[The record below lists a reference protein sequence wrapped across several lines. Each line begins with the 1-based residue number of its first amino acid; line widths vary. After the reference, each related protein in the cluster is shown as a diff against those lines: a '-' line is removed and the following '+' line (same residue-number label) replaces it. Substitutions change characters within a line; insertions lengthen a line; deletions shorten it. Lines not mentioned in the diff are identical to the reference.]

1 MVDLPHF
8 FDKHIIP
15 CRCRF
20 PAGPG
25 QGILVRDPEFNM
37 SDSGFIDQSKLHF
50 NEGDLVYRKGEMA
63 QQMFIVLA
71 GKVRLYVGTE
81 PSGDWSEELSKGDF
95 FGEGSLLEPIP
106 RSNTAVALEDTDVIT
121 ISRGTFLRMIRQNPE
136 VSVKMMQRLAQ
147 RNRELGARV
156 DSPDAS
162 RSKVKVPTSAALV
175 SVISSKKYSITSH
188 GALVGRYDPNTG
200 IHPDID
206 LTDEDPQLSVSR
218 RHARILCEHGRYFL
232 VEEHGVANGT
242 YIKGDRL
249 PAGDARELKPGDRV
263 GFGMVVLFFE
273 KS

>member
-1 MVDLPHF
+1 
-8 FDKHIIP
+8 
-15 CRCRF
+15 
-20 PAGPG
+20 
-25 QGILVRDPEFNM
+25 M
-37 SDSGFIDQSKLHF
+37 SESSFIGQSKVSF
-50 NEGDLVYRKGEMA
+50 KEGEIVYRKGEMA
-63 QQMFIVLA
+63 QQMYVILV
-71 GKVRLYVGTE
+71 GKIRMYVGSE
-81 PSGDWSEELSKGDF
+81 PQGDWAEELAKGDF

-106 RSNTAVALEDTDVIT
+106 RIHTAVALEDSEVVA

-147 RNRELGARV
+147 RNRELAAKVEGDSGARGQRNRAQ
-156 DSPDAS
+156 PAS
-162 RSKVKVPTSAALV
+162 VSLV
-175 SVISSKKYSITSH
+175 SVISGKKFMVLSH

-232 VEEHGVANGT
+232 VEESGVANGT

-249 PAGDARELKPGDRV
+249 PSGDSRELKNGDRV

-273 KS
+273 KLL